1 MFSALEAMSK
11 RRVPA
16 ILAVMAYRAHI
27 GTLTVIARLAAYT
40 DVVDHTHIAVVI
52 AAAKFVFV
60 YRARRCFHKAIAAGT
75 V

>member
-11 RRVPA
+11 RRVPT

-40 DVVDHTHIAVVI
+40 DVVDIAILTVVI
-52 AAAKFVFV
+52 VARPLVFV
-60 YRARRCFHKAIAAGT
+60 HRTR
-75 V
+75 